1 MGPIGV
7 PELIILLVIVVIIFG
22 VGRIPEIGSP
32 FGKSLREFK
41 TETGIGSGHDEK
53 LHSGE
58 TVESEAELAEPSG
71 LPHRER
77 IGVRSDDV

>member
-22 VGRIPEIGSP
+22 VGRIPEIGSS

-41 TETGIGSGHDEK
+41 TETGIGSGHDEE
-53 LHSGE
+53 LPANQLQE
-58 TVESEAELAEPSG
+58 PDAVLPESSDV
-71 LPHRER
+71 PHRER
-77 IGVRSDDV
+77 VSVRSDDV